1 MIVDLL
7 HHLVLLTRL
16 LLALTLLTKWYACI
30 ASVQPQ
36 ILIEKE
42 SHLQQSKGQR
52 EEKA

>member
-16 LLALTLLTKWYACI
+16 LLALTLLTKWYDCI